1 MQTCTECHI
10 GSLHKR
16 RITYTNWHSNQFVI
30 VPNLSAWQCDVCGH
44 CQIDAE
50 AINRLMP
57 LLGPVTR
64 PDPTQPRR
72 TRSQSSNGDV
82 YRDEFDSDTDRRH
95 A

>member
-1 MQTCTECHI
+1 MQTCSQCHI
-10 GSLHKR
+10 GDLHRR

-30 VPNLSAWQCDVCGH
+30 VPGLPAWQCDVCGY
-44 CQIDAE
+44 CQIEAE

-72 TRSQSSNGDV
+72 RPQPANGEA
-82 YRDEFDSDTDRRH
+82 YHDEVDAEVDRRH

>member
-1 MQTCTECHI
+1 MQTCSQCHI
-10 GSLHKR
+10 GDLHKR

-30 VPNLSAWQCDVCGH
+30 VPNLPAWQCDVCGY
-44 CQIDAE
+44 CQIDAD

-72 TRSQSSNGDV
+72 RPQPANGEV
-82 YRDEFDSDTDRRH
+82 YRDELDAETDRRH